1 MRRLLCVWTLML
13 CVTFAQA
20 KSHHGFRKY
29 STPTTVISP
38 SHESLLRQNW
48 AIDQMGL
55 VRIQNEDELTRLVE
69 QGVLVA
75 LPSNNSLAIARGLP
89 ANRRYA
95 LPLTI
100 SFLLSLSGAYRAEF
114 GKPLMVDSAVR
125 PRSVQERLR
134 RTNYAAAPADGETAS
149 SHMAGTTFDISKNMT
164 PTQRHWLEAML
175 SYEVAEN
182 HAIVENERAC
192 YHIQVIGETQ

>member
-1 MRRLLCVWTLML
+1 MKKSMIMML
-13 CVTFAQA
+13 CMTTLLIGSAEA
-20 KSHHGFRKY
+20 KPRPRSK
-29 STPTTVISP
+29 ISLTP

>member
-1 MRRLLCVWTLML
+1 MRRLLCVWMLIL
-13 CVTFAQA
+13 CVTCAQA
-20 KSHHGFRKY
+20 KSHHGFRK
-29 STPTTVISP
+29 SSMPTTVISP
-38 SHESLLRQNW
+38 SHDSLLRQNQ

-55 VRIQNEDELTRLVE
+55 VRIQNEDELAEMIGSGKLA
-69 QGVLVA
+69 A
-75 LPSNNSLAIARGLP
+75 LPVNDAVKIAPSLP
-89 ANRRYA
+89 DNRRYA

-149 SHMAGTTFDISKNMT
+149 SHEAGTTFDISKRMNKAQLRWM
-164 PTQRHWLEAML
+164 RNML
-175 SYEVAEN
+175 SYYTATCVT
-182 HAIVENERAC
+182 IVEEERAC
-192 YHIQVIGETQ
+192 FHIQVIGETE

>member
-13 CVTFAQA
+13 CITFAQA
-20 KSHHGFRKY
+20 KSRHKY
-29 STPTTVISP
+29 SKSSKPLTILTP
-38 SHESLLRQNW
+38 SHESLIRQN
-48 AIDQMGL
+48 L
-55 VRIQNEDELTRLVE
+55 VINELDLPRIQNEDELTEMIGSGKLA
-69 QGVLVA
+69 A
-75 LPSNNSLAIARGLP
+75 LPVNDAVKIAPSLP
-89 ANRRYA
+89 DNRRYA

-149 SHMAGTTFDISKNMT
+149 SHEAGTTFDISKRMNKAQLRWM
-164 PTQRHWLEAML
+164 RNML
-175 SYEVAEN
+175 SYYTATCVTIAE
-182 HAIVENERAC
+182 EERAC
-192 YHIQVIGETQ
+192 FHIQVIGETE